1 MESGKQIMLS
11 SPEILVRLSGFKRMN
26 RFEIGNI
33 HHSFERPI
41 HPELFARFHFIGK
54 NPDVDQFENL
64 LKVLVLGF
72 SFPANQPKELISLI
86 LSGTIFSS
94 GGVS

>member
-1 MESGKQIMLS
+1 
-11 SPEILVRLSGFKRMN
+11 MN

-33 HHSFERPI
+33 RHSFERPI
-41 HPELFARFHFIGK
+41 HPVLFARFHFVGK

-72 SFPANQPKELISLI
+72 SFPANQSIELISLI
-86 LSGTIFSS
+86 LSGAVFSLGEAS
-94 GGVS
+94 